1 MINLYKLLIISI
13 WHNYN
18 EYSIDIDGEN
28 KINDDIKKQL
38 IYEWAVQNSVLGI
51 KTESEFWI
59 PYFDDKHSEQ
69 FTKKFIEINNNK
81 FNESQIKVVKIPFNI
96 LQNFYLKNWLYD

>member
-1 MINLYKLLIISI
+1 MAELAF
-13 WHNYN
+13 HNYN

-38 IYEWAVQNSVLGI
+38 IYEWAVQNSVWEM

-59 PYFDDKHSEQ
+59 PYFDDKHPEQ
-69 FTKKFIEINNNK
+69 FTKKYIEINNNK
-81 FNESQIKVVKIPFNI
+81 FNESQIKVVKIPFNV
-96 LQNFYLKNWLYD
+96 LQDFYLKNWFND